1 MVAAAKPRIR
11 KVLDGLSAIREAC
24 GTAKVICGLPIP
36 RYVDQQCSAAEHHI
50 DNHSEEISEVH
61 ETVRINSKACLMAA
75 YPGCIILDPLRAFKG
90 EEDTAVLSDLISSGG
105 VSIWKEGDP
114 VHLTQTAYGDI
125 AEQIIN
131 TAAGKGGEDTAAPAR
146 KRLESIV
153 SRSATVQPQRPVAG
167 WLLGGNQGGAR
178 GRGYMRGSAN
188 RGGRGARGG
197 RAHMRG
203 SGGG

>member
-1 MVAAAKPRIR
+1 MAHFR
-11 KVLDGLSAIREAC
+11 KRGGGGQTAYQKSAGPALCYSGGLRYSKGDMRPANS
-24 GTAKVICGLPIP
+24 
-36 RYVDQQCSAAEHHI
+36 RYVDQRCCSAEHHI
-50 DNHSEEISEVH
+50 DNHSEEEISEVH

-146 KRLESIV
+146 KRLESIIT
-153 SRSATVQPQRPVAG
+153 RSATVQPK
-167 WLLGGNQGGAR
+167 
-178 GRGYMRGSAN
+178 
-188 RGGRGARGG
+188 
-197 RAHMRG
+197 
-203 SGGG
+203 